1 MKKSSVIYFSIITIF
16 LLVSF
21 SEVYAQGHPPRGN
34 KKVRENMFVLRTL
47 RMTQALDLT
56 EAQTAVIFPELN
68 RAEKEKAQLQA
79 DLAREIR
86 ELRQLINNKKVEDR
100 EFENRVA
107 KIVDLKEKIRSRES
121 EFEKFLFTQLTSAQK
136 ARYIIFNIDFN
147 RGMMERM
154 GRARQSGK
162 ENK

>member
-79 DLAREIR
+79 DIAREIR

-100 EFENRVA
+100 EYENRVA

>member
-1 MKKSSVIYFSIITIF
+1 MRKSSVIY
-16 LLVSF
+16 LLIMLLLASF
-21 SEVYAQGHPPRGN
+21 SEVYGQGHPARRGKN
-34 KKVRENMFVLRTL
+34 VRENMFVLRTL

-79 DLAREIR
+79 NRAGEIR
-86 ELRQLINNKKVEDR
+86 DLRQIINKDKVTDKEY
-100 EFENRVA
+100 EERVA
-107 KIVDLKEKIRSRES
+107 KILDLRERIKRRES

>member
-34 KKVRENMFVLRTL
+34 KNVRENMFVLRTL

-107 KIVDLKEKIRSRES
+107 KIVDLKEKIRSRWNS
-121 EFEKFLFTQLTSAQK
+121 KYSAK
-136 ARYIIFNIDFN
+136 H
-147 RGMMERM
+147 
-154 GRARQSGK
+154 
-162 ENK
+162 

>member
-1 MKKSSVIYFSIITIF
+1 
-16 LLVSF
+16 
-21 SEVYAQGHPPRGN
+21 
-34 KKVRENMFVLRTL
+34 
-47 RMTQALDLT
+47 MTQALDLT

-68 RAEKEKAQLQA
+68 RAEKEKARLQA
-79 DLAREIR
+79 DLTREIM
-86 ELRQLINNKKVEDR
+86 ELRQLINNKKVEDS
-100 EFENRVA
+100 EFEDRVA
-107 KIVDLKEKIRSRES
+107 KIADLREKIRSRES

-154 GRARQSGK
+154 GRARLAGK

>member
-1 MKKSSVIYFSIITIF
+1 MRKSSVIY
-16 LLVSF
+16 LLIMLLLASF
-21 SEVYAQGHPPRGN
+21 SEVYGQGHPARRGKN
-34 KKVRENMFVLRTL
+34 VRENMFVLRTL

-79 DLAREIR
+79 NLAGEIR
-86 ELRQLINNKKVEDR
+86 DLRQIINKDKVTDKEY
-100 EFENRVA
+100 EERVA
-107 KIVDLKEKIRSRES
+107 KILDLRERIKRRES

-136 ARYIIFNIDFN
+136 ARYIIFDIDFN

-154 GRARQSGK
+154 GRARLAGK

>member
-1 MKKSSVIYFSIITIF
+1 MRKSSVIY
-16 LLVSF
+16 LLIMLLLASF
-21 SEVYAQGHPPRGN
+21 SEVYGQGHPARRGKN
-34 KKVRENMFVLRTL
+34 VRENMFVLRTL

-79 DLAREIR
+79 NLAGEIR
-86 ELRQLINNKKVEDR
+86 DLRQIINKDKVTDKEY
-100 EFENRVA
+100 EERVA
-107 KIVDLKEKIRSRES
+107 KILDLRERIKRRES

>member
-100 EFENRVA
+100 EYENRVA

-154 GRARQSGK
+154 GRARQS
-162 ENK
+162 

>member
-1 MKKSSVIYFSIITIF
+1 MRKSRVVCFSLITIF

-21 SEVYAQGHPPRGN
+21 SEVYAQGHAPRGN
-34 KKVRENMFVLRTL
+34 KNVRENMFVLRTL

-68 RAEKEKAQLQA
+68 RAEKEKARLQA
-79 DLAREIR
+79 DLAREIM

-100 EFENRVA
+100 EFEDRVA
-107 KIVDLKEKIRSRES
+107 KIAELREKIRSRES

-154 GRARQSGK
+154 GRARLAGK

>member
-1 MKKSSVIYFSIITIF
+1 MRKSRLVSFSLITIF

-21 SEVYAQGHPPRGN
+21 SEVYAQGHAPRGN
-34 KKVRENMFVLRTL
+34 KNVRENMFVLRTL

-68 RAEKEKAQLQA
+68 RAEKEKARLQA
-79 DLAREIR
+79 DLAREIM

-100 EFENRVA
+100 EFEDRVA
-107 KIVDLKEKIRSRES
+107 KIADLREKIRSRES

-154 GRARQSGK
+154 GRARLAGK